1 MHLVQGGEAPFF
13 SIIVIL
19 CFLLGRTIG
28 VVCVGLGARGDDDG
42 ARQVHPGWVGCRI

>member
-19 CFLLGRTIG
+19 CFLLGRTVG
-28 VVCVGLGARGDDDG
+28 VVRVGLGARGDDDG